1 MGVGEQGPTGREP
14 IEVWRV
20 DTFAPPHAVDPIVE
34 IVHRD
39 KEDIGP
45 LKLGGV
51 DRQVKV
57 HRWRQDKEACKK
69 TRVVGIHGMREI
81 REGLS

>member
-14 IEVWRV
+14 IEVWRM

-45 LKLGGV
+45 LKLGGI
-51 DRQVKV
+51 DRLVNTPPY
-57 HRWRQDKEACKK
+57 RQDQQASEK
-69 TRVVGIHGMREI
+69 TNGVGIHGMREI

>member
-1 MGVGEQGPTGREP
+1 MGVGEQGPKGREP

-39 KEDIGP
+39 KEHIGP
-45 LKLGGV
+45 
-51 DRQVKV
+51 
-57 HRWRQDKEACKK
+57 
-69 TRVVGIHGMREI
+69 M
-81 REGLS
+81 